1 MAIIKHIPVKN
12 RYYSAAVEYLTCK
25 FDEHTMKPLMDA
37 KGRMIMRDNFLI
49 EGINCE
55 VDTFGAE
62 CIEVNRYYGKNNA
75 IKDVKAHHYI
85 ISFAPED
92 NITMQEAMD
101 FGKQYVEKFLPGHQ
115 AILAVHP
122 DGHNGTGNV
131 HVHIVINSVRKY
143 EGKKERWQ
151 DKPCEYRQGC
161 KHKSTGKFMRA
172 AKCWVMRECMLKGY
186 NQVNLLA
193 CSDGNDYWVEKRG
206 KEAEPDFKTDKDMIR
221 ERLDA
226 LIQHAESLKHMI
238 YYLEHVEDW
247 QIRETNKTISFRMPH
262 MKKSIR
268 GKSLGERYDKDA
280 LENRIAE
287 IIALKEEKLRA
298 EQETMREETLE
309 ITKEQAFVAIPV
321 EATAAEELEKIVEVE
336 EPAAEMFEAILED
349 EYLVAGESKLVYE
362 TSTSSEPDYTEE
374 LAELQSRFICL
385 QYEFQYNLDK
395 ISDLDYEHRYRDP
408 EYITYQS
415 NLLRIVDKS
424 LYINQW
430 TEELAKCGLFQKDLK
445 MMYKEQ
451 IEAATIEVKRIEEEN
466 ERILDKAG
474 CRSESELYAKQQ
486 AYDKNWSL
494 CNTLAERNRSIKE
507 ECEGITLEYA
517 QLFRGAE
524 GVLNSEGF
532 GNNKQV
538 DDIAE
543 KKAKAILKDM
553 HGKDFSEYGF
563 RDACIKAEMKLQ
575 NVDKDRS
582 YERGVR
588 IR

>member
-25 FDEHTMKPLMDA
+25 FDEHTMKPLEDA
-37 KGRMIMRDNFLI
+37 RGRMIMRDNFLI

-75 IKDVKAHHYI
+75 TKDVKAHHYI

-92 NITMQEAMD
+92 NIIMQEAMD
-101 FGKQYVEKFLPGHQ
+101 FAREYVERFLPGHQ

-161 KHKSTGKFMRA
+161 KHKSTGKFMHA
-172 AKCWVMRECMLKGY
+172 AKRWVMRECMLKGY
-186 NQVNLLA
+186 NQVDLLA
-193 CSDGNDYWVEKRG
+193 RSDGNDYWVEKRG
-206 KEAEPDFKTDKDMIR
+206 KEADANFKTDKDMIR

-226 LIQHAESLKHMI
+226 LIQHAESLDHMI

-247 QIRETNKTISFRMPH
+247 QIRETNKTISFRMSH

-268 GKSLGERYDKDA
+268 GKSLGEKYDKAA
-280 LENRIAE
+280 LEKRIAE
-287 IIALKEEKLRA
+287 AIALKEEELRT
-298 EQETMREETLE
+298 EQEVMRGETYE
-309 ITKEQAFVAIPV
+309 V
-321 EATAAEELEKIVEVE
+321 AEEQVFVEIPME
-336 EPAAEMFEAILED
+336 ESVKDVHVQA
-349 EYLVAGESKLVYE
+349 VV
-362 TSTSSEPDYTEE
+362 TSPEPDYAEA
-374 LAELQSRFICL
+374 LAELQLRFICL

-395 ISDLDYEHRYRDP
+395 ISDLDYEHRYRNP

-415 NLLRIVDKS
+415 NVSRIMDKS
-424 LYINQW
+424 SYINQW
-430 TEELAKCGLFQKDLK
+430 TAELAKLGLFQKDLK
-445 MMYKEQ
+445 TMYKEQ
-451 IEAATIEVKRIEEEN
+451 IETATSGVKRIEEEN
-466 ERILDKAG
+466 KRILDKAG

-494 CNTLAERNRSIKE
+494 CNTLAERNCSIKK
-507 ECEGITLEYA
+507 ECEGIVQKYKEVVRIVA
-517 QLFRGAE
+517 
-524 GVLNSEGF
+524 GVS
-532 GNNKQV
+532 GNERSPGN
-538 DDIAE
+538 DNYPEHMAE
-543 KKAKAILKDM
+543 KIAKAALQEM
-553 HGKDFSEYGF
+553 YGKDFSDYVF
-563 RDACIKAEMKLQ
+563 QNARIKAETQLQ
-575 NVDKDRS
+575 DIVGDGRFHN
-582 YERGVR
+582 GIVR
-588 IR
+588 TKGSR

>member
-25 FDEHTMKPLMDA
+25 FDEHTMKPLVDA

-92 NITMQEAMD
+92 NIVMQEAMD
-101 FGKQYVEKFLPGHQ
+101 FGKQYVEKFLLGHQ

-122 DGHNGTGNV
+122 DGHNGTGNI

-161 KHKSTGKFMRA
+161 KHKSTGKFMHA
-172 AKCWVMRECMLKGY
+172 AKRWVMRECMLKGY
-186 NQVNLLA
+186 NQVDLLA
-193 CSDGNDYWVEKRG
+193 RSDGNNYWVEKRG

-226 LIQHAESLKHMI
+226 LIQHAESLDHMI

-268 GKSLGERYDKDA
+268 GKYLGENYDKFA
-280 LENRIAE
+280 LEKRIAE
-287 IIALKEEKLRA
+287 AIAFKEKELRA
-298 EQETMREETLE
+298 EQEAMREETLE
-309 ITKEQAFVAIPV
+309 
-321 EATAAEELEKIVEVE
+321 AAEEQVFVELPVGEFVADVLEETFTMEELAEEMVET
-336 EPAAEMFEAILED
+336 ILEG
-349 EYLVAGESKLVYE
+349 EYSVTEKSKSIQRDAMSQELNYME
-362 TSTSSEPDYTEE
+362 L
-374 LAELQSRFICL
+374 LAELQSQFVCL

-395 ISDLDYEHRYRDP
+395 ISDLDYEHHYKNPD
-408 EYITYQS
+408 YATYQA
-415 NLLRIVDKS
+415 NMARILDKS
-424 LYINQW
+424 SYINQW
-430 TEELAKCGLFQKDLK
+430 TAELSKCSLFQKNLK
-445 MMYKEQ
+445 KMYKEQ
-451 IEAATIEVKRIEEEN
+451 IETVSAEVKRIEEEN
-466 ERILDKAG
+466 KRILSKAG
-474 CRSESELYAKQQ
+474 CYSESELLVKQQ
-486 AYDKNWSL
+486 SYN
-494 CNTLAERNRSIKE
+494 
-507 ECEGITLEYA
+507 
-517 QLFRGAE
+517 
-524 GVLNSEGF
+524 LN
-532 GNNKQV
+532 
-538 DDIAE
+538 
-543 KKAKAILKDM
+543 
-553 HGKDFSEYGF
+553 
-563 RDACIKAEMKLQ
+563 
-575 NVDKDRS
+575 
-582 YERGVR
+582 
-588 IR
+588 

>member
-25 FDEHTMKPLMDA
+25 FDEHTMKPLVDA

-75 IKDVKAHHYI
+75 TKDVKAHHYI
-85 ISFAPED
+85 ISFEPED

-172 AKCWVMRECMLKGY
+172 AKRWVMRECMLKGY

-226 LIQHAESLKHMI
+226 LIQHAESLDHMI

-268 GKSLGERYDKDA
+268 GKSLGESYDKAA
-280 LENRIAE
+280 LEKRIAE
-287 IIALKEEKLRA
+287 ALTVKEEMIKA

-395 ISDLDYEHRYRDP
+395 ISDLDYEHCYRNP

-415 NLLRIVDKS
+415 NLSRIMDKS
-424 LYINQW
+424 SYINQW
-430 TEELAKCGLFQKDLK
+430 AEELAKCSLFQKDLK

-466 ERILDKAG
+466 KRILDKAG

-494 CNTLAERNRSIKE
+494 CNTLAERNRSIEK
-507 ECEGITLEYA
+507 ECEGIVQEYV
-517 QLFRGAE
+517 QLVRGTE

-532 GNNKQV
+532 GNNKLV

-543 KKAKAILKDM
+543 QNVKAILKEM

-563 RDACIKAEMKLQ
+563 RDACIKVGTQLQ
-575 NVDKDRS
+575 SADKDRS

>member
-25 FDEHTMKPLMDA
+25 FDEHTMKPLVDA

-92 NITMQEAMD
+92 NIAMQEAMD
-101 FGKQYVEKFLPGHQ
+101 FGKQYVEKFLLGHQ

-122 DGHNGTGNV
+122 DGHNGTGNI

-151 DKPCEYRQGC
+151 DKSCEYRQGC
-161 KHKSTGKFMRA
+161 KHKSTGKFMHA
-172 AKCWVMRECMLKGY
+172 AKRWVMRECMLKGY
-186 NQVNLLA
+186 NQVDLLA
-193 CSDGNDYWVEKRG
+193 RSDGNNYWVEKRG

-226 LIQHAESLKHMI
+226 LIQHAESLDHMI

-268 GKSLGERYDKDA
+268 GKSLGESYDKAA
-280 LENRIAE
+280 LEKRIAE
-287 IIALKEEKLRA
+287 ALTVKEEMIKA
-298 EQETMREETLE
+298 EHETMREEKHE
-309 ITKEQAFVAIPV
+309 V
-321 EATAAEELEKIVEVE
+321 AEEQSLVKMPIE
-336 EPAAEMFEAILED
+336 EFVQEAEMPLD
-349 EYLVAGESKLVYE
+349 
-362 TSTSSEPDYTEE
+362 PDYMDE
-374 LAELQSRFICL
+374 LAQLQSRFICL
-385 QYEFQYNLDK
+385 RYEYQYNLDK
-395 ISDLDYEHRYRDP
+395 ISDLDYEHRYKNPD
-408 EYITYQS
+408 YATYQA
-415 NLLRIVDKS
+415 NLARILDKS
-424 LYINQW
+424 SYINQW
-430 TEELAKCGLFQKDLK
+430 TKELSKCGLFQKDLK
-445 MMYKEQ
+445 KMYKEQ
-451 IEAATIEVKRIEEEN
+451 IETASAEVKRIEEEN
-466 ERILDKAG
+466 KRILSKAG
-474 CRSESELYAKQQ
+474 CYSESELWVKQQ
-486 AYDKNWSL
+486 SYNVNWSL
-494 CNTLAERNRSIKE
+494 CNTLAERNRSIMA
-507 ECEGITLEYA
+507 ECEGIIQKYA
-517 QLFRGAE
+517 ELVRGAY
-524 GVLNSEGF
+524 GILNNDGF
-532 GNNKQV
+532 GNNNQV
-538 DDIAE
+538 EHIAE
-543 KKAKAILKDM
+543 QKAKVVLQEM

-563 RDACIKAEMKLQ
+563 RDACIKVGTQLQ
-575 NVDKDRS
+575 SADKDRS

>member
-25 FDEHTMKPLMDA
+25 FDEHTMKPLVDV

-115 AILAVHP
+115 AILSVHP

-131 HVHIVINSVRKY
+131 HGHIVINSVRKY

-172 AKCWVMRECMLKGY
+172 AKRWVMRECMLKGY

-193 CSDGNDYWVEKRG
+193 RSDGNDYWVEKRG
-206 KEAEPDFKTDKDMIR
+206 KEPEPDFKTDKDMIR

-226 LIQHAESLKHMI
+226 LIQHAESLDHMI

-349 EYLVAGESKLVYE
+349 ENLVAGESKLVYE

-395 ISDLDYEHRYRDP
+395 ISDLDYEHRYRNP

-582 YERGVR
+582 YERSVR